1 MITRVIDDE
10 TLDRVHELVSD
21 VQNIVITCHKSP
33 DGDAIGASLS
43 LCRVLRGMGKRAD
56 VVVPDMVP
64 RTLHFLPMMRDV
76 TVYSKSE
83 LRAKHLVEHA
93 ELIFCLDFN
102 SMSRIDRLGAL
113 ITESRAPRVLI
124 DHHLNPDQSAYAV
137 MISHPEAS
145 STCELVYRF
154 LCEVGYANLIDE
166 PVAECLYVGIMTDTG
181 NFTYSSS
188 NPELYEIVANLMTYG
203 IDKELLYKM
212 AMNTFSADSV
222 RLQGYALSEKMQLFA
237 DKGMALITLT
247 KEELKRYNYRK
258 GDTEGLV
265 NKPLAIPEVT
275 RVIFMREDPEC
286 IKVSCRSQGSCSV
299 NEICERHFNGGGHR
313 NAAGGDFYGTMDQA
327 IDTFFT
333 ILEQINPDN
342 NNSTTL

>member
-1 MITRVIDDE
+1 MISPI
-10 TLDRVHELVSD
+10 LDVDILGQVNELVTRA
-21 VQNIVITCHKSP
+21 QNIVITCHKSP
-33 DGDAIGASLS
+33 DGDAIGASLAM
-43 LCRVLRGMGKRAD
+43 CRVLRTMGKRTF
-56 VVVPDMVP
+56 VVVPDTVP

-76 TVYSKSE
+76 TVFTKAE
-83 LRAKHLVEHA
+83 LRAKRLVEQA

-102 SMSRIDRLGAL
+102 SMSRIDKLGAL
-113 ITESRAPRVLI
+113 INESQAPRVLI
-124 DHHLNPDQSAYAV
+124 DHHLGPDCSAYAV
-137 MISHPEAS
+137 LISFPEAS

-154 LCEVGYANLIDE
+154 LCEVGYAHLIDE

-203 IDKELLYKM
+203 IDKEQLYKL

-222 RLQGYALSEKMQLFA
+222 RLQGYALSEKMQIFA

-247 KEELKRYNYRK
+247 KEELSHFHYRK

-275 RVIFMREDPEC
+275 RVIFMREDAEC
-286 IKVSCRSQGSCSV
+286 IKVSCRSQGNCSV
-299 NEICERHFNGGGHR
+299 NDICERHFNGGGHR
-313 NAAGGDFYGTMDQA
+313 NAAGGDFYGTMDEA
-327 IDTFFT
+327 LDKFFT
-333 ILEQINPDN
+333 ILSEINN
-342 NNSTTL
+342 E

>member
-1 MITRVIDDE
+1 MCDNVAMISPIIDVE
-10 TLDRVHELVSD
+10 ILDRVHELVNR
-21 VQNIVITCHKSP
+21 VRRIVITCHKSP
-33 DGDAIGASLS
+33 DGDAIGASLA
-43 LCRVLRGMGKRAD
+43 LCHVLRTMGKRAD

-64 RTLHFLPMMRDV
+64 RTLHFLPMMHEV
-76 TVYSKSE
+76 TVYSKTE
-83 LRAKHLVEHA
+83 MRAKYLAEKA

-102 SMSRIDRLGAL
+102 SMSRIDRLGTL
-113 ITESRAPRVLI
+113 INASSAPRVLI
-124 DHHLNPDQSAYAV
+124 DHHLNPDSPAFAV

-154 LCEVGYANLIDE
+154 LCEVGYANMIDKQ
-166 PVAECLYVGIMTDTG
+166 VAECLYVGMMTDTG

-203 IDKELLYKM
+203 INKELLYKL

-222 RLQGYALSEKMQLFA
+222 RLQGYALSEKMQIFS
-237 DKGMALITLT
+237 DKGMALIILT
-247 KEELKRYNYRK
+247 KEELERFHYRK
-258 GDTEGLV
+258 GDTENLV

-286 IKVSCRSQGSCSV
+286 IKVSCRSQGNFSV

-313 NAAGGDFYGTMDQA
+313 NAAGGDFYGTMDEA
-327 IDTFFT
+327 LEKFFT
-333 ILEQINPDN
+333 ILSEINDE
-342 NNSTTL
+342 

>member
-1 MITRVIDDE
+1 MIHTIFDPDILNRIHWLIERAD
-10 TLDRVHELVSD
+10 
-21 VQNIVITCHKSP
+21 NIIITCHKSP
-33 DGDAIGASLS
+33 DGDAIGSSLA
-43 LCRVLRGMGKRAD
+43 LCHVLRKLGKNAS